1 MKYKVYDDRI
11 EIDIK
16 NEYKDIHDFLDAF
29 YIPTKKQNH
38 LINTKKIILDG
49 YILTIYLEKEEIDY
63 EASIHDV
70 EVIYEDEL
78 LLIVHKDAGYII
90 HDKNDNNCLN
100 SRVAKYY
107 LDNNINSYI
116 RPIHRLDKETAGLVI
131 YSKIS
136 FFQPYFDKQ
145 IEDKKIKRFYKAIV
159 KGNCQKNK
167 QFVIK
172 ANIGRNR
179 HRSGTYIVSKTGKE
193 AITKVKCL
201 TSKDNYSLFRC
212 ELETGRTH
220 QIRVHLAHKNYPI
233 INDPQYGKEDT
244 IIPYMGLWADELIF
258 THPLT
263 KKEIIVKDKHR
274 KDFKI

>member
-1 MKYKVYDDRI
+1 MKYTVFNDHI

-29 YIPTKKQNH
+29 YIPSKKQNH
-38 LINTKKIILDG
+38 LINSKRIVLDG
-49 YILTIYLEKEEIDY
+49 TILTIYLDKEEIDY
-63 EASIHDV
+63 EVSNKPIDV
-70 EVIYEDEL
+70 VYEDEL
-78 LLIVHKDAGYII
+78 LLVVHKDAGYII
-90 HDKNDNNCLN
+90 HDKNDTDCLN

-107 LDNNINSYI
+107 LDNNIHSFI

-136 FFQPYFDKQ
+136 FFQPYLDKQ

-159 KGNCQKNK
+159 KGNCPKNK

-201 TSKDNYSLFRC
+201 ASKDNYSLFRC

-233 INDPQYGKEDT
+233 VNDPLYGKEDT
-244 IIPYMGLWADELIF
+244 IISYMGLWADELNFI
-258 THPLT
+258 HPLT
-263 KKEIIVKDKHR
+263 KKEIIIKDRSR
-274 KDFKI
+274 KDFRI